1 MYFYFLLICGEIKL
15 TYNVQSDLQWL
26 YIVWW
31 RKTLF
36 QEIWKY
42 YWLFPDYEVMLLF
55 MVIRAHVSG
64 TLRETNLNK
73 KQKNN
78 SGEKIREALKNSIKT
93 G

>member
-1 MYFYFLLICGEIKL
+1 
-15 TYNVQSDLQWL
+15 
-26 YIVWW
+26 
-31 RKTLF
+31 
-36 QEIWKY
+36 
-42 YWLFPDYEVMLLF
+42 